1 MTSGSNNFIDFPVV
15 CQLEPGGLHPLEG
28 LYKSVVITMTPPYR
42 KSRIIVHFSERCRC
56 CYETLASMRIYS
68 LLDSDGPHAR
78 LGRPTSAG
86 RHPLGAGMSG
96 SLREY
101 SMVCCHG
108 LRPFTP
114 TAQVLLV
121 TEQYSARTGTKRR
134 PLRSHQIMQPYVP
147 AAYISVSPIL
157 PYITLPYLILLDRHF
172 ASDAKD
178 SKGSNAHPGINHYI
192 HRRS

>member
-1 MTSGSNNFIDFPVV
+1 
-15 CQLEPGGLHPLEG
+15 
-28 LYKSVVITMTPPYR
+28 MTPPYR
-42 KSRIIVHFSERCRC
+42 KSRIIVHLSERCRC

-101 SMVCCHG
+101 SVVCCHG

-147 AAYISVSPIL
+147 AEYSISLSSIL
-157 PYITLPYLILLDRHF
+157 PYITFITLPYWAGILPLAPRTPSGQC
-172 ASDAKD
+172 ASGTLAPV
-178 SKGSNAHPGINHYI
+178 S
-192 HRRS
+192 